1 MGSRL
6 FQSVVMPLMRVRAAA
21 RGIERLHEDWLVLMC
36 CDMVHASLSLE
47 RLLVESSDCI
57 GTAGVS
63 ARHLSLYTSAMLHS
77 R

>member
-36 CDMVHASLSLE
+36 CDMVHAH
-47 RLLVESSDCI
+47 LVWSGCLWNRA
-57 GTAGVS
+57 TA
-63 ARHLSLYTSAMLHS
+63 
-77 R
+77 